1 MTAAMTRWDARRAEF
16 AELARRVVAP
26 AADAADRDGA
36 LAPSV
41 LTGLAEAG
49 VLGGTVP
56 AEYGG
61 RGLDPLEFGLLCA
74 EVGSWCTA
82 SRSLLTVQDMVATVI
97 LRCGDR
103 EQRARW
109 LPALASGAV
118 LAGFALTEPEVGS
131 DAGAVTA
138 TLTGAPADGWVLR
151 GRKQWVTMGAVCDV
165 YLVIARVGDRPTAVL
180 VDRACPGVVVE
191 PVGVGVLGLRAGHLA
206 HVTFDDCRLPGG
218 AAVGPVGAGFTYVA
232 GTALD
237 RGRYSVAWGCAG
249 LAEGCVREAASH
261 AGARRQFG
269 AALTEHQLVRR
280 LLSEVV
286 VSARTARQVC
296 RAAGEARMRNAPEAG
311 LETMLAKY
319 VASSAALSAA
329 TNALQVHG
337 AAGCVG
343 GRAVERFYRDAKVHQ
358 IIEGTDEMH
367 QLRLC
372 ELALREYGG
381 AVTAS

>member
-1 MTAAMTRWDARRAEF
+1 MTAAMTRWDGRRAEF
-16 AELARRVVAP
+16 AELARRVVTPSAEVS
-26 AADAADRDGA
+26 DREGA
-36 LAPSV
+36 LAPLV
-41 LTGLAEAG
+41 FTGLAEAG

-82 SRSLLTVQDMVATVI
+82 SRSLLTVQDMVAAAI

-109 LPALASGAV
+109 LPGLASGAV
-118 LAGFALTEPEVGS
+118 LGGFALTEPEVGS

-138 TLTGAPADGWVLR
+138 TLTGTPAGGWILS
-151 GRKQWVTMGAVCDV
+151 GRKQWVTMGAICDV
-165 YLVIARVGDRPTAVL
+165 YLVIARAGESPTAVL
-180 VDRACPGVVVE
+180 VERASPGVEVE
-191 PVGVGVLGLRAGHLA
+191 PVGAGVLGLRAGHLA
-206 HVTFDDCRLPGG
+206 HVTFDNCRVPGN
-218 AAVGPVGAGFTYVA
+218 ATLGPVGAGFTYAA

-249 LAEGCVREAASH
+249 LAEGCVREAAIY
-261 AGARRQFG
+261 AGGRRQFG
-269 AALTEHQLVRR
+269 AVLTEHQLVRR

-286 VSARTARQVC
+286 VAARTARQAC
-296 RAAGEARMRNAPEAG
+296 RAAGEARMRNAHEAG

-329 TNALQVHG
+329 TNALQLHG

-343 GRAVERFYRDAKVHQ
+343 GQPVERFYRDAKLHQ
-358 IIEGTDEMH
+358 IIEGTNEMH

-381 AVTAS
+381 AVVGP